1 MILKQTLFGLG
12 MATLLFTV
20 SCTEEEPTLPPPPP
34 VPAQNSNADEP
45 ELKPI
50 DAVANPQSNSATAK
64 VQMTAGNSSQG
75 TSGAFVIQ
83 VDIKPSMKA
92 AEKAIAKLST
102 QGITAYAAEVE
113 NPGELEGTYYR
124 VRIGYFS
131 NRKDAETFAKGTLE
145 PAGYAWW
152 VDLKSND
159 DVGSPAVNE
168 DSGSSWTPSETART
182 PEPVVTKPEPQ
193 PEPVVVKEE
202 PKPQPKPEPVVVKE
216 EPKPQPKVESKPQP
230 TPAAEDDEWQ

>member
-1 MILKQTLFGLG
+1 MYLKQTLVGLG

-20 SCTEEEPTLPPPPP
+20 SCTEEEPSLPPPPP
-34 VPAQNSNADEP
+34 VPAQKASADEP

-50 DAVANPQSNSATAK
+50 DAVANPQSAATK
-64 VQMTAGNSSQG
+64 VQMVAGNAGQG

-131 NRKDAETFAKGTLE
+131 NRKDAESFAKGTLE

-159 DVGSPAVNE
+159 DVGAPAVNE
-168 DSGSSWTPSETART
+168 DNGSSWTPSETARE
-182 PEPVVTKPEPQ
+182 PEPVVSKPEPVVVKE
-193 PEPVVVKEE
+193 EPVVVKEE
-202 PKPQPKPEPVVVKE
+202 PKPQPVVA
-216 EPKPQPKVESKPQP
+216 QPQP